1 MTQTLYRL
9 CTQGLPWYCGIPDI
23 RCMKYL
29 YLHVCCDDKKVIRGI
44 GADGRRRRLSASK
57 RGSHSN

>member
-9 CTQGLPWYCGIPDI
+9 CTQGLPWYCGILDI

-29 YLHVCCDDKKVIRGI
+29 YLHVHM
-44 GADGRRRRLSASK
+44 L
-57 RGSHSN
+57 